1 MRPLTSVFTVIERF
15 ISQIALLEEIE
26 RTEVLRN
33 QRLVDLRM
41 MKSLGEKVIKG
52 TRKELKEG

>member
-1 MRPLTSVFTVIERF
+1 MRPLTSVFTVVERF
-15 ISQIALLEEIE
+15 ISQITLLEEIE

-33 QRLVDLRM
+33 QRLVYLRI
-41 MKSLGEKVIKG
+41 MKNLGKKVIKS